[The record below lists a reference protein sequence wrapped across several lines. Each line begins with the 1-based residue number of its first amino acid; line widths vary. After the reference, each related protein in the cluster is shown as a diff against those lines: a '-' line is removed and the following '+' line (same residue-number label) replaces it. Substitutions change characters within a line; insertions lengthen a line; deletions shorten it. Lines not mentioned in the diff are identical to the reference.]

1 MAFMDHK
8 IYYYRSPQSLE
19 QQSAAQ
25 WGVGAAGT
33 IPARPVPPAEAMP
46 QGMATSRGSHPA
58 PQNSHPSAKVVLSS
72 HQRQVPTTPPGHSPC
87 LGTPLGAG
95 RGQLSPPP
103 WGRMGLTPE
112 LLARARLY
120 GDFQSLLKA
129 AGEPE
134 GETRSVCCELGKKKK
149 DQKTQT

>member
-1 MAFMDHK
+1 MDHK

-25 WGVGAAGT
+25 WGAGAAGT
-33 IPARPVPPAEAMP
+33 VPSGPVLPVEVMP
-46 QGMATSRGSHPA
+46 RVLWVGLWRWGQRGGNIQ
-58 PQNSHPSAKVVLSS
+58 PQNLTSISQAGVFQPSAIGPHHPSRAPL
-72 HQRQVPTTPPGHSPC
+72 PGAP
-87 LGTPLGAG
+87 GTLLGAG

-112 LLARARLY
+112 LLARTRLY
-120 GDFQSLLKA
+120 GDFQSHLKA

-134 GETRSVCCELGKKKK
+134 GQTRCVYCKLKKK
-149 DQKTQT
+149 TQM